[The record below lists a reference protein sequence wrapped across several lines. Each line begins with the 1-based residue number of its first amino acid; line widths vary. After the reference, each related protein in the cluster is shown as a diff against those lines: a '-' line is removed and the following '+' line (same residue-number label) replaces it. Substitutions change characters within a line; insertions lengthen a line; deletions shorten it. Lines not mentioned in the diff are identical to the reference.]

1 MMFFEPAQIPDV
13 FFPAGFTELP
23 GGANQSSLH
32 VMNDH
37 SYGPCA
43 LGEVSSDIFPLCKEY
58 HEVKLSQR
66 DSDAKKF
73 NVPLIISEFG
83 ACPESD
89 SCVAEVQ
96 SLVEVCD
103 EHLSSWAYWQFKKY
117 GDLTTTAMDTSEGFY
132 TSEGF
137 LQARKIKALTR
148 TYFKAT

>member
-1 MMFFEPAQIPDV
+1 
-13 FFPAGFTELP
+13 
-23 GGANQSSLH
+23 
-32 VMNDH
+32 MNDH

-43 LGEVSSDIFPLCKEY
+43 LGEVSSEIFPLCKEY
-58 HEVKLSQR
+58 HEVKVSQR

-73 NVPLIISEFG
+73 NIPLIISEFG

-148 TYFKAT
+148 TYFKSTQGQIVKMGMDNQTAHFSGSIILDTSIVAPT